1 MGAGGRAS
9 TSVARPPRAIE
20 DPGYDVV
27 RLAVLARPV
36 AAQPIRPAVPRHA
49 PLASPMG
56 AMTAVAG
63 SLPPVSNQNGGYAS
77 VINEVY
83 AATRNTHRF
92 RPRMK
97 S

>member
-1 MGAGGRAS
+1 
-9 TSVARPPRAIE
+9 
-20 DPGYDVV
+20 
-27 RLAVLARPV
+27 
-36 AAQPIRPAVPRHA
+36 
-49 PLASPMG
+49 MG